1 MLDKVVEY
9 LFVLQYII
17 FVFDMDMKK
26 EDVEI
31 KLNDET
37 KFIYSK
43 KIIIIKFI
51 LLDIQNHVHEQLM
64 VVVRSFYQILLDVY
78 QIQDH

>member
-37 KFIYSK
+37 KFYIFKKKNYSYE
-43 KIIIIKFI
+43 IHFT
-51 LLDIQNHVHEQLM
+51 
-64 VVVRSFYQILLDVY
+64 
-78 QIQDH
+78 